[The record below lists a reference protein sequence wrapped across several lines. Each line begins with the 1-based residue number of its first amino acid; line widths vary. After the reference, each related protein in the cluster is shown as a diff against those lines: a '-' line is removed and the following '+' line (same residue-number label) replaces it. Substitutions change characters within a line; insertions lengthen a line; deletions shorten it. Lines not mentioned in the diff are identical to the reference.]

1 VEVILVIGRYTKK
14 AMGDNWLES
23 SKYGLWALSLVAALW
38 IMVQRGKLT
47 QDEFVMVRENLKI
60 DPQRVKELDEGIP
73 EKPGFNHDA
82 QAAIEAGKESLREA
96 GIPEK
101 VIAQLGAHITSY
113 DMEDPAFAR
122 QIVNAC
128 DLVLQMID
136 KAIIALKK
144 RAAEHR
150 YTKCV
155 FLTHG
160 QVATPGYLSLRICRW
175 ICMLERDKKRI
186 NFVCDEITV
195 AKFSGA
201 TGINDELTPD
211 EEKLACE
218 YLALNVAD
226 GSSQI
231 IHRDRHAAVLA
242 MLTIC
247 ARNVSQ
253 IANDLW
259 LMCEFPRSEARE
271 WTNPNQRGSSAMP
284 HKKNPITLA
293 RLRGMSSLMI
303 GYLTAGLE
311 QQMTYDER
319 EIDQSSVERV
329 IWPDATILLHYMLE
343 TLAFHVEKIIF
354 FPQKMLFNLESVQ
367 GIWASQY
374 VKNALWDKGIYE
386 LPFYTTDYMDP
397 DDGEELKPIYVWV
410 QSCAFAAWDRDTN
423 MPVMP
428 LKDVFLNQGIESYMD
443 IEELDRCFDVD
454 YVLRNADAIY
464 DRCGISEGGD

>member
-1 VEVILVIGRYTKK
+1 MISRYTKK

-23 SKYGLWALSLVAALW
+23 SKYGLWGLSLVAALW

-47 QDEFVMVRENLKI
+47 EGEFAMVKENLKI
-60 DPQRVKELDEGIP
+60 DPQRVKELDEGTP

-82 QAAIEAGKESLREA
+82 QAAIEAGKESLRA
-96 GIPEK
+96 VGIPEK

-122 QIVNAC
+122 QIVIAC
-128 DLVLQMID
+128 NHILQ
-136 KAIIALKK
+136 AINRAILALKK

-160 QVATPGYLSLRICRW
+160 QVATPGYLGLRICRW
-175 ICMLERDKKRI
+175 ITMLERDKRRI
-186 NFVCDEITV
+186 TFVRDEMCV
-195 AKFSGA
+195 GKFSGA

-211 EEKLACE
+211 EEKMACE
-218 YLALNVAD
+218 YLELDVAD
-226 GSSQI
+226 GTSQI
-231 IHRDRHAAVLA
+231 IHRDRHSAVMA

-259 LMCEFPRSEARE
+259 LMCAYPRSEARE
-271 WTNPNQRGSSAMP
+271 YTNPNQRGSSAMP
-284 HKKNPITLA
+284 HKKNPITVE
-293 RLRGMSSLMI
+293 RLRGMSSAMI
-303 GYLTAGLE
+303 GYLTAALE

-319 EIDQSSVERV
+319 AIDQSSVERIV
-329 IWPDATILLHYMLE
+329 WPDATILLHFMLE
-343 TLAFHVEKIIF
+343 GLAASVEKFVF
-354 FPQKMLFNLESVQ
+354 FPQKMLANLEAVQ

-386 LPFYTTDYMDP
+386 LPFYETNFMDP
-397 DDGEELKPIYVWV
+397 EDGEQLKSIYVWV
-410 QSCAFAAWDRDTN
+410 QSCAFKAWNRDTN
-423 MPVMP
+423 TPVLP
-428 LKDVFLNQGIESYMD
+428 LKDVFIDQGIEKYMEM
-443 IEELDRCFDVD
+443 EELDQCFDVD
-454 YVLRNADAIY
+454 YVLRHADVIY
-464 DRCGISEGGD
+464 SRCGITEGGD